1 MKAQAGF
8 GHFELFWILLAVTLA
23 TVSIRFAGWIL
34 GVDIGWTVCIL
45 FGLIAP
51 VGLMMI
57 IGVVVSLRHSPLDN
71 ATDEQPSTSNGDYAA
86 VAPFKDAPSGQAA
99 QCVQIVQDEEGKRRV
114 RIFLRD
120 TGTFYFQ
127 EENFSDHP
135 LENSVG
141 FRSVVELSAFTRASR
156 LPCGRRKQAS
166 IGSYFGSESASYASA
181 SASGGSGSSPCQK

>member
-1 MKAQAGF
+1 MRLKAQAGF

-127 EENFSDHP
+127 EENLSDHP
-135 LENSVG
+135 LEQCWVPVSGGTVG
-141 FRSVVELSAFTRASR
+141 FYESEQTALREA
-156 LPCGRRKQAS
+156 KAS
-166 IGSYFGSESASYASA
+166 IDWLLLRF
-181 SASGGSGSSPCQK
+181 